1 MDERLALRLGWL
13 EEITSAKEWTRATD
27 VQSNNMIGY
36 LLKGDL
42 DTGEAHPMGQRP
54 YRLPLT
60 KRAVVDNE
68 IADMLDKGTIRLLN
82 SPWAS
87 PMQWQWRIV
96 IPPTYSG
103 YIRCITR
110 KKENFYGRRSRK
122 MRPYLYGVK
131 FVILRSGRA
140 ADAK

>member
-1 MDERLALRLGWL
+1 MLHA
-13 EEITSAKEWTRATD
+13 
-27 VQSNNMIGY
+27 NNMIGY

-42 DTGEAHPMGQRP
+42 DRAVRDGKHVGDHVWKGQRP

-68 IADMLDKGTIRLLN
+68 IADMLDKGTIRTLN

-87 PMQWQWRIV
+87 PIMQCQWRIV

-122 MRPYLYGVK
+122 MLLG
-131 FVILRSGRA
+131 F
-140 ADAK
+140 

>member
-27 VQSNNMIGY
+27 VQSINMIGY

-42 DTGEAHPMGQRP
+42 DTGGAHPMGQRP
-54 YRLPLT
+54 YRWPLT

-87 PMQWQWRIV
+87 PIMQCQ
-96 IPPTYSG
+96 
-103 YIRCITR
+103 
-110 KKENFYGRRSRK
+110 
-122 MRPYLYGVK
+122 
-131 FVILRSGRA
+131 
-140 ADAK
+140 

>member
-27 VQSNNMIGY
+27 VQSINMIGY
-36 LLKGDL
+36 LLTGDL

-87 PMQWQWRIV
+87 PIMQ
-96 IPPTYSG
+96 
-103 YIRCITR
+103 
-110 KKENFYGRRSRK
+110 
-122 MRPYLYGVK
+122 
-131 FVILRSGRA
+131 
-140 ADAK
+140 

>member
-27 VQSNNMIGY
+27 VQSINMIGY

-60 KRAVVDNE
+60 KRAVVDSE
-68 IADMLDKGTIRLLN
+68 IADMLGKGIVRTLN

-87 PMQWQWRIV
+87 PMQ
-96 IPPTYSG
+96 
-103 YIRCITR
+103 
-110 KKENFYGRRSRK
+110 
-122 MRPYLYGVK
+122 
-131 FVILRSGRA
+131 
-140 ADAK
+140 

>member
-27 VQSNNMIGY
+27 VQSINMIGY

-42 DTGEAHPMGQRP
+42 DTGEAHPMGQRL

-82 SPWAS
+82 SPWAT
-87 PMQWQWRIV
+87 PIMQ
-96 IPPTYSG
+96 
-103 YIRCITR
+103 
-110 KKENFYGRRSRK
+110 
-122 MRPYLYGVK
+122 
-131 FVILRSGRA
+131 
-140 ADAK
+140 

>member
-1 MDERLALRLGWL
+1 MDERLALGLGWL

-27 VQSNNMIGY
+27 VQSINMIGY

-87 PMQWQWRIV
+87 PIMQ
-96 IPPTYSG
+96 
-103 YIRCITR
+103 
-110 KKENFYGRRSRK
+110 
-122 MRPYLYGVK
+122 
-131 FVILRSGRA
+131 
-140 ADAK
+140 

>member
-13 EEITSAKEWTRATD
+13 D
-27 VQSNNMIGY
+27 GY

-68 IADMLDKGTIRLLN
+68 IADMLDKGTIRPLT

-87 PMQWQWRIV
+87 PIMQ
-96 IPPTYSG
+96 
-103 YIRCITR
+103 
-110 KKENFYGRRSRK
+110 
-122 MRPYLYGVK
+122 
-131 FVILRSGRA
+131 
-140 ADAK
+140 

>member
-27 VQSNNMIGY
+27 VQSINMVGY

-60 KRAVVDNE
+60 KRAGVLGFSYAVTVED
-68 IADMLDKGTIRLLN
+68 
-82 SPWAS
+82 
-87 PMQWQWRIV
+87 IV
-96 IPPTYSG
+96 IPSHIFRIYSMH
-103 YIRCITR
+103 Y
-110 KKENFYGRRSRK
+110 S
-122 MRPYLYGVK
+122 
-131 FVILRSGRA
+131 
-140 ADAK
+140 

>member
-1 MDERLALRLGWL
+1 MDERLALH
-13 EEITSAKEWTRATD
+13 A
-27 VQSNNMIGY
+27 NNMIGY

-60 KRAVVDNE
+60 KRAVVDSE

-87 PMQWQWRIV
+87 PMQ
-96 IPPTYSG
+96 
-103 YIRCITR
+103 
-110 KKENFYGRRSRK
+110 
-122 MRPYLYGVK
+122 
-131 FVILRSGRA
+131 
-140 ADAK
+140 

>member
-27 VQSNNMIGY
+27 VQSINMIGY

-60 KRAVVDNE
+60 KRAVLGFSYAVTVEDSHPLPH
-68 IADMLDKGTIRLLN
+68 IQDIFDALL
-82 SPWAS
+82 
-87 PMQWQWRIV
+87 V
-96 IPPTYSG
+96 
-103 YIRCITR
+103 
-110 KKENFYGRRSRK
+110 KKKNFYGRRSRK
-122 MRPYLYGVK
+122 MLLG
-131 FVILRSGRA
+131 F
-140 ADAK
+140 

>member
-1 MDERLALRLGWL
+1 MDERLMLHAMLH
-13 EEITSAKEWTRATD
+13 
-27 VQSNNMIGY
+27 GY

-60 KRAVVDNE
+60 KRAVVDSE
-68 IADMLDKGTIRLLN
+68 IADMLGKGIVRTLN

-87 PMQWQWRIV
+87 PIMQCQWRIV

-110 KKENFYGRRSRK
+110 KKKNFYGRRSRK
-122 MRPYLYGVK
+122 MLLGV
-131 FVILRSGRA
+131 
-140 ADAK
+140 